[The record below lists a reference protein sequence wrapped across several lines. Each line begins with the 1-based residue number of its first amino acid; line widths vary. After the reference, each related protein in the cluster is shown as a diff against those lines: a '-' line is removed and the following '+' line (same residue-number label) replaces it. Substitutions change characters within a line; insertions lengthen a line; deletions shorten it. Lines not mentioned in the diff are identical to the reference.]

1 MPKVKVK
8 QIKKIVGDVDIN
20 GMFEEMM
27 GVRDAEAEIIVP
39 KMVEVRNILRHLY
52 RLLTQFSTFTDLRN
66 NFHEIAV
73 GLDDIKQFANDMKDS
88 TCITEE
94 EDTVDRYTTLSQ
106 ETVNNLYRK
115 IKDDKYVKAL
125 IILCNKLDKY
135 KVNFADSN
143 SFKENFVN
151 QEPGL
156 TFRIF
161 DFSSLDLK
169 LLWAHDNMKLSVK
182 KYILMV
188 LSRLHSRSYDLY
200 RVITS
205 PDVDIEKFTGLLIS
219 SIAELKKQP
228 GLSRCKSAFARIE
241 KSVELLKDKFS
252 DYYRESI
259 ASENPNSLVTS
270 FITDVSNQGGA
281 NANLTREFREI
292 ITYMT
297 KVSQQ
302 TGKNKDPNV
311 QKIMKMLNHNYS
323 LMEKHTIGKT
333 DTKDDTKD
341 ISSIDLTLKTDVMS
355 AAEIAEEKQLK
366 RKEKQR
372 AKNKKK
378 KSKDKK
384 HREAVTRKYTTQDD
398 QEEENIDH
406 NDETKDQVE
415 EVEEVEEVEVYD
427 VDQENEQED
436 NKRFICGD
444 DVDETKEDEQVDE
457 VKSVPKWKVHTSY
470 KKHCSA
476 DKIDNFSYYIYSHE
490 QAMYPHE
497 HDIIN
502 QDEQVDEEQLDAE
515 EAQDEEQ
522 VEEQLDDEEEQVEV
536 QENYNTDTNTWQPIY
551 DTKGN
556 YYADEY
562 DEVVFEENKS
572 VNTYDDYTDSIEEND
587 RYNTTRNDKSDDATT
602 YIRRSKKTKK
612 H

>member
-135 KVNFADSN
+135 KVNFADPN

-188 LSRLHSRSYDLY
+188 LSRLHGRSYELY

-205 PDVDIEKFTGLLIS
+205 PDVDIEKFTGLLIN

-228 GLSRCKSAFARIE
+228 GLNRCKSAFARIE

-333 DTKDDTKD
+333 DSKDDAKD
-341 ISSIDLTLKTDVMS
+341 ISSIDLTLKTDAMS
-355 AAEIAEEKQLK
+355 VAEIAEEKQLK

-384 HREAVTRKYTTQDD
+384 HKEATTRKYITQDD
-398 QEEENIDH
+398 VEEVEVEDQEEVEENTVYKDEAKDEVDEVEDQVTQEENTIH
-406 NDETKDQVE
+406 NDETKEDQLDDE
-415 EVEEVEEVEVYD
+415 D
-427 VDQENEQED
+427 EQF
-436 NKRFICGD
+436 N
-444 DVDETKEDEQVDE
+444 EQVDE
-457 VKSVPKWKVHTSY
+457 VKSVPKWKVHASY

-476 DKIDNFSYYIYSHE
+476 DKINNFSYYIYSHE

-502 QDEQVDEEQLDAE
+502 QDEQVE
-515 EAQDEEQ
+515 
-522 VEEQLDDEEEQVEV
+522 DEEEQIDEQVEDEEAQV
-536 QENYNTDTNTWQPIY
+536 EIQEKYNTDTNTWRPIY
-551 DTKGN
+551 DAKGN

-572 VNTYDDYTDSIEEND
+572 IDTYNDYTDGIEENNQ
-587 RYNTTRNDKSDDATT
+587 YHTTKNDKSDDSTS